1 MKTSLWVG
9 CPLEF
14 VSHRTQTLLPL
25 LLLCLTPLSL
35 DFIPGGSSLTCFFL
49 LFPNLLICSVN
60 DMLNCLLL

>member
-9 CPLEF
+9 SPLEF
-14 VSHRTQTLLPL
+14 ASYRTQTLLPL

-35 DFIPGGSSLTCFFL
+35 DFIPGGSRQAFFFL

-60 DMLNCLLL
+60 DVLNCLLL